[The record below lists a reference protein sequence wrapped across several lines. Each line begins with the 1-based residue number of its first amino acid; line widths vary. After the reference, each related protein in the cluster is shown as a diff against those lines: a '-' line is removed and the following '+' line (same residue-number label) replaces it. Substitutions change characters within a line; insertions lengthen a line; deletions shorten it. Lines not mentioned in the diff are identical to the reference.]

1 MKREFRN
8 YLIAIKNNR
17 IEKGIRR
24 IYMKHINKKWMTAM
38 AMSVLAMAELALGGC
53 GKEEAENPGT
63 QSTPNITMKENS
75 GAQGSSSS
83 MAAQD
88 SDAETDVKVDTETD
102 VETNAEAYGK
112 EKDIAYENSD
122 SEKGEDSAMNDGLKE
137 RIKKVEAYCNV
148 KFPEDYIL
156 FIEEYNAGQP
166 AANTFRANKTD
177 YTIDRFLGFI
187 SDYQNSPLGEYDIA
201 VVMAPIE
208 TYLTDDPDLVGAEL
222 VPIAVLSTGDYVC
235 LNFKDNKDNPS
246 VCVWDST
253 KSEEFHPVTYEA
265 ADFFLQFAENLE

>member
-1 MKREFRN
+1 
-8 YLIAIKNNR
+8 
-17 IEKGIRR
+17 
-24 IYMKHINKKWMTAM
+24 M

-53 GKEEAENPGT
+53 GKEEAETPST

-75 GAQGSSSS
+75 GAQSSSS
-83 MAAQD
+83 AMAAQG
-88 SDAETDVKVDTETD
+88 SDAETDAETNAKTDVKMDAKID
-102 VETNAEAYGK
+102 VETNAETYGK
-112 EKDIAYENSD
+112 RNDIAYENSD
-122 SEKGEDSAMNDGLKE
+122 SESGEDSAMNDGLKE
-137 RIKKVEAYCNV
+137 RIKKVEEYCNV
-148 KFPEDYIL
+148 KFPNDYIL

-187 SDYQNSPLGEYDIA
+187 SDYQNSPLGKYDIA

-208 TYLTDDPDLVGAEL
+208 TYLTDNPDLVGAEL

-235 LNFKDNKDNPS
+235 LNFKDNKEEPS

>member
-1 MKREFRN
+1 
-8 YLIAIKNNR
+8 
-17 IEKGIRR
+17 
-24 IYMKHINKKWMTAM
+24 MKHINKKWMTAM
-38 AMSVLAMAELALGGC
+38 AMSVLAMTELALGGC
-53 GKEEAENPGT
+53 GKEESENSSA
-63 QSTPNITMKENS
+63 QSAPNITMNENS
-75 GAQGSSSS
+75 GTQGSSSA
-83 MAAQD
+83 MAAQG
-88 SDAETDVKVDTETD
+88 SDAEIHVKIDTETD
-102 VETNAEAYGK
+102 VKADAKINVETTAETYDKGN
-112 EKDIAYENSD
+112 DIAYENSD
-122 SEKGEDSAMNDGLKE
+122 SESGEDSAMNDGLKE
-137 RIKKVEAYCNV
+137 RIKKVEEYCNV

-208 TYLTDDPDLVGAEL
+208 TYLTDNPDLVGAEL

-235 LNFKDNKDNPS
+235 LDFKDNKEEPS

-253 KSEEFHPVTYEA
+253 KSEEFHPVTYKA